1 MDTKSAR
8 TNLALKLAPDEENT
22 LTDFLPKTDPA
33 KKVYNSEL
41 EVYIHYLNQKN
52 FIGIYVHSPSVRID
66 HALYSAE
73 REVSHKFTASVGQLN
88 AAVEKVLKSAGLD
101 ELLSREKASKINL
114 AARGVYSYLIS
125 QEHEAEI
132 RKALHPYWS

>member
-8 TNLALKLAPDEENT
+8 TNLALKLAPDEEST
-22 LTDFLPKTDPA
+22 LADLLPKSDPA

-41 EVYIHYLNQKN
+41 EIYLHYLNQGN
-52 FIGIYVHSPSVRID
+52 FIGIYVHSPGVRIEN
-66 HALYSAE
+66 ALYAAE
-73 REVSHKFTASVGQLN
+73 REVSHKFAASVGQLH
-88 AAVEKVLKSAGLD
+88 AAVGKALKSAGLD

-125 QEHEAEI
+125 QEHEAEV
-132 RKALHPYWS
+132 REALHPYWN